1 MTAPDFPFD
10 HVGWLEHPHG
20 IGRVGARHVGRT
32 VAVIGAGIAGTVAAD
47 ALSAVGLRPVVY
59 DGVGVGGRMRS
70 VPLRPDDPYPAELGA
85 MRFSTRDHLV
95 AHYLRDLGLRTYP
108 FPNPLSP
115 AAPRALV
122 DVGGVRRVVG
132 RGDLPAD
139 LAAVDRAWRATVE
152 DVADVGLVGEA
163 LAERDAGTVLRIW
176 PKIVR
181 ALDEVSLRSVL
192 LESPHFTDRTS
203 RDLFGHVGFGSGGW
217 DTDFDNG
224 VLEVLRVVAAGLDTD
239 HVGVVGGCQQL
250 PRLLWDRTRAA
261 TGQERLGGEVAAV
274 VRDGAE
280 LVVTERSGRRTRH
293 AAVVCTAPVR
303 HLLVRLRVAEEL
315 LAPDVVRGAEGI
327 HYMASSKVL
336 VPVDRAY
343 WLDPGQESLL
353 SVLTDRY
360 PRAVYLFGQSPEGP
374 GTVCLSY
381 TWNDDA
387 DVFRGMDAEARAEAC
402 LRYLDGVLPG
412 HAVRE
417 HRRGPA
423 VAVTWDEQEGCADAF
438 SQNLPGQYDL
448 QRGLYCDF
456 VRPRPPGLGFYV
468 AGDDVSW
475 TGGFA
480 GGAIATAL
488 NAVWGVAR
496 DLGGSSPPSNP
507 GPGDRFAEL
516 APVELGP
523 RGPGA

>member
-10 HVGWLEHPHG
+10 HVGWLESPHG
-20 IGRVGARHVGRT
+20 IGRVGEQHLGRS

-47 ALSAVGLRPVVY
+47 ALCAVGLRPVVY

-70 VPLRPDDPYPAELGA
+70 VPLRADDPYPAELGA
-85 MRFSTRDHLV
+85 MRFSRRDALV
-95 AHYLRDLGLRTYP
+95 GHYLRAVGLRTYP
-108 FPNPLSP
+108 FPNPLSA

-122 DVGGVRRVVG
+122 DVGGVRRVVT
-132 RGDLPAD
+132 RGALPGD

-152 DVADVGLVGEA
+152 DVADMRLVRDA
-163 LAERDAGTVLRIW
+163 LAERDTGTVTRIW

-192 LESPHFTDRTS
+192 LESPYFADRAS
-203 RDLFGHVGFGSGGW
+203 RELFGHVGFGSGGW
-217 DTDFDNG
+217 DTDFDNS
-224 VLEVLRVVAAGLDTD
+224 VLEALRIVAAGLDTD

-250 PRLLWDRTRAA
+250 PRRLWHRTRAA
-261 TGQERLGGEVAAV
+261 TGQAELGGEVASI
-274 VRDGAE
+274 VRDGAG
-280 LVVTERSGRRTRH
+280 LLVTERSGRSTRH
-293 AAVVCTAPVR
+293 AAVVSTAPVR
-303 HLLVRLRVAEEL
+303 HLLLRLRVAEEL
-315 LAPDVVRGAEGI
+315 LTPDLVRAAEGI

-343 WLDPGQESLL
+343 WLDPGPPRLL
-353 SVLTDRY
+353 TTLTDRH
-360 PRAVYLFGQSPEGP
+360 PRAVYLFGETADGP

-387 DVFRGMDAEARAEAC
+387 DVFRGIDAEDRAEAC

-412 HAVRE
+412 HGVRE

-423 VAVTWDEQEGCADAF
+423 VAVTWDEQRGCVDAF
-438 SQNLPGQYDL
+438 SQNLPGQYAL

-456 VRPRPPGLGFYV
+456 VRSRPPGFGFYV

-480 GGAIATAL
+480 GGAISTAL
-488 NAVWGVAR
+488 NAVWAVTRHLQGSCPVA
-496 DLGGSSPPSNP
+496 NP
-507 GPGDRFAEL
+507 GPGDRYAEL
-516 APVELGP
+516 APVEL
-523 RGPGA
+523 